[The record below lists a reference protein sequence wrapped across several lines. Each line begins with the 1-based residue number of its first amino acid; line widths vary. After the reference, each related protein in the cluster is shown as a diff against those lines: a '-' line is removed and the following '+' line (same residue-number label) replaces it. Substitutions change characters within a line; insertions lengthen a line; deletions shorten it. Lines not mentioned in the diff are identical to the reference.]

1 MKNSVT
7 YLLVAAMA
15 VFHGSGAFG
24 ATSVSRHGITWT
36 FDRDRVT
43 GQYANGDPWVVGPVV
58 ITAIS
63 PKPSVG
69 RNVVVCQPS

>member
-1 MKNSVT
+1 MKRNIMKKISRYIHAT
-7 YLLVAAMA
+7 LVAIAL
-15 VFHGSGAFG
+15 GAYAQA

-43 GQYANGDPWVVGPVV
+43 GVYANGDPWVVGPVV
-58 ITAIS
+58 ITAIT

-69 RNVVVCQPS
+69 RNG